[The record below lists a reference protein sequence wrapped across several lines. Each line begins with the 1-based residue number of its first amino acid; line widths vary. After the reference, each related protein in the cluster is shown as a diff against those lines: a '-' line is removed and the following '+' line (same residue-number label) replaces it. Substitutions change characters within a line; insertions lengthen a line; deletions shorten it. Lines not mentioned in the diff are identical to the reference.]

1 MYSPIGPGCRFFSH
15 RAAMVISLIPA
26 VSTRA
31 ETLGSNAKILRFRVT
46 GSGTKSLF
54 AGVAG
59 TTGDG
64 RLPEDGVLTTMVLSV
79 YPQSTVGKGYYRGRI
94 TQSGNSFIG

>member
-1 MYSPIGPGCRFFSH
+1 
-15 RAAMVISLIPA
+15 MVISLIPA
-26 VSTRA
+26 VSRRA

-59 TTGDG
+59 VAGDG
-64 RLPEDGVLTTMVLSV
+64 RLPGGGLLKLLSSPVILAYGRKGVLSN
-79 YPQSTVGKGYYRGRI
+79 RR
-94 TQSGNSFIG
+94 